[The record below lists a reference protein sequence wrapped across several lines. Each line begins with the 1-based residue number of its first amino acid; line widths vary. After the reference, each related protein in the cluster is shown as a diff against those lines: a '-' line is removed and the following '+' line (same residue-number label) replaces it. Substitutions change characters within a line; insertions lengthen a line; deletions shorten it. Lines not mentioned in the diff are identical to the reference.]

1 MNSVWK
7 FNMEYLSFRILQ
19 TYKDQ
24 ENMMVA
30 HKSQNNY

>member
-24 ENMMVA
+24 ENDGGT
-30 HKSQNNY
+30 QITE